1 MPLKYLLFIAGLL
14 AVAGADRSATLRE
27 AWGKVKATVAR
38 QSAPPNLWLRRQH
51 PEAWPQDVRA
61 GLAFTGKR

>member
-1 MPLKYLLFIAGLL
+1 MPLKYLLIVAGLL

-51 PEAWPQDVRA
+51 PEAWPQDARA
-61 GLAFTGKR
+61 ALAFTHNR